1 MRSSESGQLI
11 LFLQQLNLLLEAGV
25 SIERSFRSIGR
36 DSTSKLFSS
45 FSTKVAQELEKGSTL
60 PEILDREAK
69 FFDAFDKALIKSCWQ
84 TGKLAEGFS

>member
-36 DSTSKLFSS
+36 DSTSKLFQA
-45 FSTKVAQELEKGSTL
+45 FPKVAQELKKGAPYL
-60 PEILDREAK
+60 K
-69 FFDAFDKALIKSCWQ
+69 FLIKQ
-84 TGKLAEGFS
+84 NFSMPLIKR